1 MTITLK
7 IEPPLAFITIDRAEA
22 RNPLGLSGD
31 GALMESHC
39 AAINA
44 DLAVRCTILTG
55 AGAAFSAG
63 GDVKAMA
70 EKRGGFAGSPDDIE
84 AYYTNEIHRLLRAL
98 DGLQTPL
105 IAAVNGPAI
114 GLGCDVTCLAD
125 IRIAAETAKFT
136 VSFLK
141 LGIIPGDGGAW
152 LLPRVIGAERAARLL
167 FTGDAI
173 DAETA
178 LAWGLCSQVVAPPEA
193 LMDESRAL
201 ALRVA
206 SLPPL
211 ALRETKALL
220 RFARNASYD
229 EVLKRSAA
237 AQARMHHT
245 IDHAEGVAALLEKRA
260 PVFRGE

>member
-7 IEPPLAFITIDRAEA
+7 IEPPLAIITIDRAEA

-44 DLAVRCTILTG
+44 NVAVRCTILTG

-70 EKRGGFAGSPDDIE
+70 EKRGGFAGSPAEIE

-98 DGLQTPL
+98 DALETPL
-105 IAAVNGPAI
+105 VAAVNGPAV

-125 IRIAAETAKFT
+125 IRIAAESAKFA

-152 LLPRVIGAERAARLL
+152 LLPRVIGEERAARLL
-167 FTGDAI
+167 FTGDTI
-173 DAETA
+173 DAATA
-178 LAWGLCSQVVAPPEA
+178 LAWGLCSQIAPQAA
-193 LMDESRAL
+193 LMDEARAL
-201 ALRVA
+201 ALRIA
-206 SLPPL
+206 ALAPR
-211 ALRETKALL
+211 ALRETKKLL
-220 RFARNASYD
+220 RLGRTASYD
-229 EVLKRSAA
+229 EMLKRSAA
-237 AQARMHHT
+237 VQAQMHPT
-245 IDHAEGVAALLEKRA
+245 RDHAEGMAALLEKRQ